1 MRFESWV
8 HPAGVVM
15 GSRWLVV
22 PTPTAESLLRLRGR
36 ASLCMPS
43 RAVLVSVSSAR
54 HLPSWCLLWLYSKDE
69 WSDIR
74 TDRQVKRPA
83 ESRRFRT
90 AVNQPKPHRDSNAPV
105 QARVH
110 FCIQWTDLHMY
121 NFSVCV
127 QPSVE
132 KQLEKYISLR
142 VQCFVQLEIFLSA
155 WAVGREK
162 NLPMRDTLHQ
172 NQSNHSMSHIT
183 RQWEAAMIHESLL
196 CALVCR
202 IPRRT
207 HSNLLYCSFR
217 ERGFKARWRLF
228 RNASQKGLTTFPDRR
243 ASPSNTSVS
252 SVRSP
257 ATKSPISSTTWN
269 TTCVKTPSPWCHRKM
284 GKRPDSSRRQQRE
297 SPSNLKSARAHCLQ
311 VRTVPRS
318 SKLRR
323 TKMRA

>member
-142 VQCFVQLEIFLSA
+142 VQCFVQLEIFF
-155 WAVGREK
+155 
-162 NLPMRDTLHQ
+162 LPEQLEERKTF
-172 NQSNHSMSHIT
+172 
-183 RQWEAAMIHESLL
+183 QWEILSTRTSQTTLWATLLDSEKLQWFMSL
-196 CALVCR
+196 
-202 IPRRT
+202 
-207 HSNLLYCSFR
+207 S
-217 ERGFKARWRLF
+217 
-228 RNASQKGLTTFPDRR
+228 
-243 ASPSNTSVS
+243 
-252 SVRSP
+252 
-257 ATKSPISSTTWN
+257 
-269 TTCVKTPSPWCHRKM
+269 CV
-284 GKRPDSSRRQQRE
+284 
-297 SPSNLKSARAHCLQ
+297 L
-311 VRTVPRS
+311 
-318 SKLRR
+318 
-323 TKMRA
+323 